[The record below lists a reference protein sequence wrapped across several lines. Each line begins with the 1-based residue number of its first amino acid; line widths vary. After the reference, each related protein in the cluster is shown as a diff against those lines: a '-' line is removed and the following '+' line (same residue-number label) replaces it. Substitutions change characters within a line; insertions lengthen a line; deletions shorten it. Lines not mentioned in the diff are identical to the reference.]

1 VSHKKTSGP
10 LDGGPARAQDHI
22 LAENDLMKA
31 SSQTPAES
39 SPFSQ
44 ELEIKVGRAILYL
57 LAVAIGL
64 AFFILFLPALGWL
77 AGRMFG

>member
-1 VSHKKTSGP
+1 
-10 LDGGPARAQDHI
+10 
-22 LAENDLMKA
+22 MKA